1 MSFNEND
8 VNRDKGGK
16 FDTKTGS
23 APDIL
28 LPVEELEGLP
38 SAEVQA
44 RVFDMVARRNI
55 DTSEMPQPIMG
66 GNSDGSGFS
75 QETLDTILQEDFPD
89 VNTLNPGEEE
99 LPDISDFNPHAETPL
114 PDIELGPMATAGDEV
129 TELDRQFV
137 DAMRNGTV
145 YTIATPKL
153 APTDLNGF
161 EVHAQQNLQQVTEL
175 LNSGNLADNGIT
187 TDDLSKL
194 RGAIDR
200 AEYNLVDN
208 AIRSYLD
215 ANHPEVKGILIESD
229 SYDSPSF
236 IGVEIDDGTETPDGR
251 NYGTVIP
258 FDERYS
264 NLYNHLYNHSEDIAQ
279 FQDRGSFDEFA
290 TVLTDDTEQFG
301 RFRGLYENEPMD
313 APVYRIA
320 ARD

>member
-114 PDIELGPMATAGDEV
+114 PD
-129 TELDRQFV
+129 LD
-137 DAMRNGTV
+137 
-145 YTIATPKL
+145 
-153 APTDLNGF
+153 GF
-161 EVHAQQNLQQVTEL
+161 EPHAQQNLQQVTEL

-215 ANHPEVKGILIESD
+215 ANHPEVKGILVESD

-251 NYGTVIP
+251 NYGTVVP